1 MIEKLT
7 TVTNVAVMT
16 AGLALAQ
23 GRGGTPPDPQT
34 MIQMR
39 VDRLATQLTLTD
51 AQKTQAVTIFTDAF
65 NASQPI
71 QSDLR
76 SNRQSL
82 SDAIKK
88 NDTAA
93 ISTLSVTAG
102 VLSGQLTAINSKAEA
117 AFYAM
122 LTADQQ
128 AKYDS
133 QPHGGPGGPGGP
145 LGPGGFGAGRF
156 GGPRRQ

>member
-7 TVTNVAVMT
+7 TLTSLTAVI

-23 GRGGTPPDPQT
+23 GRGGAPPDPQT
-34 MIQMR
+34 MIQRR
-39 VDRLATQLTLTD
+39 VDRLATELNLTD
-51 AQKTQAVTIFTDAF
+51 AQKAKATTIFTDAYS
-65 NASQPI
+65 AGESM

-82 SDAIKK
+82 SEAVKK

-93 ISTLSVTAG
+93 INTLAVTAG
-102 VLSGQLTAINSKAEA
+102 VLNGQLTAINSKAEA
-117 AFYAM
+117 AFYAI

-145 LGPGGFGAGRF
+145 MGRGAFGPARS

>member
-7 TVTNVAVMT
+7 TVMGLASVM

-23 GRGGTPPDPQT
+23 GRGGAPPDPQT

-51 AQKTQAVTIFTDAF
+51 AQKAQAITIFTDAF
-65 NASQPI
+65 TAGETI
-71 QSDLR
+71 QTDLR
-76 SNRQSL
+76 TNRQSL
-82 SDAIKK
+82 SDAVKK

-93 ISTLSVTAG
+93 IDTLSVTTG
-102 VLSGQLTAINSKAEA
+102 VLSGQLTAINSKADA
-117 AFYAM
+117 AFYAI

-133 QPHGGPGGPGGP
+133 QPHGG
-145 LGPGGFGAGRF
+145 
-156 GGPRRQ
+156 